1 MTESVDTPKL
11 MGIDVSNHQGMIDW
25 NFVAQYG
32 VQFAF
37 IKATEGGTYQD
48 LFYEKNM
55 RAARTAGIPAGA
67 YHFFRPKGP
76 VALQLKNFLN
86 IVKSSQAGDLPPVLD
101 LEVPND
107 WGHFKVHERVELV
120 QEFLTGVEQA
130 LGRNPIIYMSASF
143 SADILDEAEMLK
155 DYPLWVAHHTTAPKP
170 WVPKPWTFWT
180 FWQHSDKGTINGI
193 NGSVDL
199 NWFNGT
205 HEQLNNV
212 VC

>member
-1 MTESVDTPKL
+1 MIDPTDAPKL
-11 MGIDVSNHQGMIDW
+11 TGIDVSNHQGLVDW
-25 NFVAQYG
+25 NFVAQNG

-48 LFYEKNM
+48 LFYQKNM
-55 RAARTAGIPAGA
+55 HGARAAGVPAGP

-76 VALQLKNFLN
+76 VALQVKNFLE
-86 IVKSSQAGDLPPVLD
+86 VVGKSETGDLPPVLD

-107 WGHFKVHERVELV
+107 WGHFKVDERVEMV
-120 QEFLTGVEQA
+120 REFITEIERA

-193 NGSVDL
+193 NGSVDI

-205 HEQLNNV
+205 IKQFQKFRD
-212 VC
+212 